1 MKAHNLSPS
10 IDIIAKRTV
19 NNRPKFTQI
28 QSCSYRK
35 FTLNFNCQHQSILP
49 LKIGYDKLGPLK
61 INDCKIKLGTTNEP
75 SCYHHYMSSI
85 LLLLSGHSN
94 GNGFALHGDKTS
106 EKADIKVVSK
116 PQDIKTLIKAA
127 IDD

>member
-1 MKAHNLSPS
+1 
-10 IDIIAKRTV
+10 
-19 NNRPKFTQI
+19 
-28 QSCSYRK
+28 
-35 FTLNFNCQHQSILP
+35 
-49 LKIGYDKLGPLK
+49 
-61 INDCKIKLGTTNEP
+61 
-75 SCYHHYMSSI
+75 MSSI

-127 IDD
+127 IDDWLQPFSDSVILLENGVPLLELQKGVGINEASSFVMASLSKQITATLILQAVDAGKLDLHRSLNSYLFDDVTRDKS

>member
-1 MKAHNLSPS
+1 
-10 IDIIAKRTV
+10 
-19 NNRPKFTQI
+19 
-28 QSCSYRK
+28 
-35 FTLNFNCQHQSILP
+35 
-49 LKIGYDKLGPLK
+49 
-61 INDCKIKLGTTNEP
+61 
-75 SCYHHYMSSI
+75 MSSI

-94 GNGFALHGDKTS
+94 GNSFALHGDKTS